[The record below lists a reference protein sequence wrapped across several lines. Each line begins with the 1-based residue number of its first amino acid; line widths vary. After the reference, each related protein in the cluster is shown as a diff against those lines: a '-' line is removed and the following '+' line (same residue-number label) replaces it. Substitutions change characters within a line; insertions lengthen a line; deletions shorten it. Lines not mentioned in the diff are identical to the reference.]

1 VGRFAALALV
11 AAFFGCSGRSD
22 PLEGDE
28 GEEGTAGESSGGTSG
43 SGGAGGMA
51 GTSGTGGVENGGSGG
66 VIGPSTG
73 GAGGAV
79 RCLDCPSAEYGLVI
93 EGDGAPYDMTFNGV
107 IVSSP
112 GDSSRPLP
120 SRCPEQPLRG
130 SAGGCSPAI
139 DLLACEGPMNGPP
152 CLELIGGAVRY
163 VDRTG
168 ELWDGRVAR
177 DVPAT
182 TGIPSVSSG
191 TLELELFQD
200 SGEREL
206 LLTVRYTFCT
216 AAIVPRIVC

>member
-1 VGRFAALALV
+1 MVSEGRFAALALV
-11 AAFFGCSGRSD
+11 AALFGCSGRSE
-22 PLEGDE
+22 PFGENE
-28 GEEGTAGESSGGTSG
+28 GEQGTAGESSGG
-43 SGGAGGMA
+43 GGAGGTA
-51 GTSGTGGVENGGSGG
+51 GTSGAGGVENGGSGG

-79 RCLDCPSAEYGLVI
+79 GCLDCPSTEYGLVI

-112 GDSSRPLP
+112 GDSNLPLP
-120 SRCPEQPLRG
+120 PRCPEEPLRG

-139 DLLACEGPMNGPP
+139 ELLACEGPMNDPP

-163 VDRTG
+163 VDRAG
-168 ELWDGRVAR
+168 ELWDGRVVS

-182 TGIPSVSSG
+182 SGSPSVSTG
-191 TLELELFQD
+191 TLELELFQA
-200 SGEREL
+200 SGDREL
-206 LLTVRYTFCT
+206 RLTVRYTFCT